1 MSYKRRKVLRALH
14 VHGVSVLREG
24 SMHTIIRS
32 MSGRQSSLPRHSKID
47 RITMRKI
54 AKQLE
59 LDWQTIEK
67 ELQ

>member
-1 MSYKRRKVLRALH
+1 
-14 VHGVSVLREG
+14 
-24 SMHTIIRS
+24 MHTIIRS